1 MTYYI
6 TTRPLRRW
14 NNAEDTSS
22 YLPLN
27 IHEESDAYVLSAP
40 VPGLQAE
47 DVDIQIVEDV
57 VSIKGEFKNLDGDY
71 LLRELP
77 NGAFQR
83 TLRLPAQ
90 LDAAQAEA
98 ALDNGVLTLRL
109 PKAES
114 ARPKQIKIVN
124 K

>member
-6 TTRPLRRW
+6 TTRPVRRW
-14 NNAEDTSS
+14 NAEDMTS

-27 IHEESDAYVLSAP
+27 IHEESDAYVLSALI
-40 VPGLQAE
+40 PGLKAE
-47 DVDIQIVEDV
+47 DVDIQIIDDV
-57 VSIKGEFKNLDGDY
+57 VSIKGEYKNLDGDY

-77 NGAFQR
+77 NGSFQR
-83 TLRLPAQ
+83 SLRLPAQ

-98 ALDNGVLTLRL
+98 AINEGVLTLRV

-114 ARPKQIKIVN
+114 ARPKQIKIIS

>member
-1 MTYYI
+1 MRYYI
-6 TTRPLRRW
+6 TTRPTRRW
-14 NNAEDTSS
+14 NAEDTSS

-27 IHEESDAYVLSAP
+27 VHEESDAYILSAP

-47 DVDIQIVEDV
+47 DVDIQIVDDV

-77 NGAFQR
+77 NGSFQR
-83 TLRLPAQ
+83 TLRLPAP

-98 ALDNGVLTLRL
+98 ALNAGVLTLRV

-114 ARPKQIKIVN
+114 ARPKQIKIN
-124 K
+124 AK